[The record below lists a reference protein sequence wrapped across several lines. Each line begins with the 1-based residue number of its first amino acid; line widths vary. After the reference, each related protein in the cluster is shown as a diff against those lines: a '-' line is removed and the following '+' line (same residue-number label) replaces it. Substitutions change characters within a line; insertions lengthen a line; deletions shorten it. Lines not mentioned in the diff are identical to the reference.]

1 MPLLRTK
8 IRKKPRHTFILKL
21 PVESL
26 RYLGLY
32 SLAKGLSRTKIIR
45 DVIGDWIDDTTV
57 EEPEEVLIDQVV
69 ERVDEVWY
77 SQQKLAK
84 SQNEPEPDFNEFM
97 NELEAEVS
105 RKDSRYARKQ
115 KIDPEIAEKI
125 IERVY
130 EKNREFLK

>member
-8 IRKKPRHTFILKL
+8 VRKRPRHTFILKL

-26 RYLGLY
+26 RYLSLY
-32 SLAKGLSRTKIIR
+32 SMAKGLSRTKIIR
-45 DVIGDWIDDTTV
+45 DVIGDWIDENKV
-57 EEPEEVLIDQVV
+57 EETEDVLIEQVV
-69 ERVDEVWY
+69 DRVDEVWY
-77 SQQKLAK
+77 GQQKLAR
-84 SQNEPEPDFNEFM
+84 SCNEPEPDFNAFM
-97 NELEAEVS
+97 DELEAEVT

-125 IERVY
+125 IDRVY